1 MILSEKKII
10 LIIIN
15 YVGFNLFNFL
25 VKGLF
30 VEELRFKIIN
40 KKIM

>member
-1 MILSEKKII
+1 MSEKKII
-10 LIIIN
+10 LIITN
-15 YVGFNLFNFL
+15 YVGFNLLNFS
-25 VKGLF
+25 VKGLP